1 MRRALEPV
9 ARCFSRYFKVAVVA
23 GPRQVGK
30 TTMLKLLMTG
40 PFPWGGVKAGSLG
53 GAGATSDL
61 SPCHALAARSYTPE
75 SRSKGLPL
83 RPSHVRYAR

>member
-23 GPRQVGK
+23 EPRQVGK

-53 GAGATSDL
+53 DMGVTSDL
-61 SPCHALAARSYTPE
+61 SPCHVGVTSDLSPCHGRD
-75 SRSKGLPL
+75 K
-83 RPSHVRYAR
+83 